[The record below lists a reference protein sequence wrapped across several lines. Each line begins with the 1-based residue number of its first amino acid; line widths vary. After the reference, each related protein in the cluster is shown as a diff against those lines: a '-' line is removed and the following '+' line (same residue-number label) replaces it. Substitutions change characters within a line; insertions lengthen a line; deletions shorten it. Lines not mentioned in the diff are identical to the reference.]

1 MNLYIIFG
9 NVCTYGGAIGMFIF
23 FVLCVV
29 CVVCVTQIHTPNG
42 EKKVAE
48 MLVACVASLFIFL
61 AGIIV
66 RDSGGY
72 ISQKYDWIK
81 TSERT
86 NLVRDCPE
94 DSTMT
99 SYCAYKWKEYR
110 IDSTEAAKEMN
121 KYLEKK

>member
-9 NVCTYGGAIGMFIF
+9 DIFTFVGAIGTAIF
-23 FVLCVV
+23 LILCIIVAA
-29 CVVCVTQIHTPNG
+29 TQINLPGG
-42 EKKVAE
+42 EKKFLE
-48 MLVACVASLFIFL
+48 MLAAFVVALIMFFVGF
-61 AGIIV
+61 GIQS
-66 RDSGGY
+66 SGGY

-81 TSERT
+81 TSDRN

-94 DSTMT
+94 DSTMS

-110 IDSTEAAKEMN
+110 IDSTEAAKEMK